1 MTTRKLLF
9 FNADSSLAT
18 DTLVLGDGSIWSH
31 AATLGTRFKSGEFT
45 IDRTTVENFVRVFA
59 TGYPQKVPVDYEH
72 GTTNGATSTGQPV
85 PKAGDVVEMR
95 GVFAPS
101 DFTGELKT
109 AAEKLSSK
117 AGRPLDDARNL
128 GLWIRWRPTSRALGM
143 IKAGEYSELSIAF
156 DQHMTHNV
164 DGRDQGPALYAVA
177 LTNLPFLDDMLPVA
191 ASRTSGDGRDP
202 AGPGSPTTHEER
214 MSKVTMLSVVA
225 AILGTPPANEED
237 AAVQLQAL
245 QPEIARAR
253 KFTLDVG
260 AAIGETDP
268 AKAVTAVT
276 QMKADSQRLAT
287 ELAQQKSAKIKADVD
302 ATLTKYEKRLTPA
315 TKEYFGKQLTR
326 ELESGTALDKS
337 ETYKTIESLPEM
349 DDQPEER
356 HGQRRAGG
364 RRARSSSPRRIRS
377 WRPTRVE
384 VDREERLLSALKEA
398 SEGREGAPGLVEVT
412 QDVAPA
418 SPTRTASNHH
428 LSLQHG
434 ADR

>member
-1 MTTRKLLF
+1 MTRTLLF
-9 FNADSSLAT
+9 LQAESSLAS

-31 AATLGTRFKSGEFT
+31 AATLGTRFKGTEFT
-45 IDRTTVENFVRVFA
+45 IDRATVENFVRVFA
-59 TGYPQKVPVDYEH
+59 TGYPRKVPVDYEH
-72 GTTNGATSTGQPV
+72 GTTNGATSAGQPV

-95 GVFAPS
+95 GVLALS

-109 AAEKLSSK
+109 AAEKLAAK
-117 AGRPLDDARNL
+117 AGRTIDDPRNL

-156 DQHMTHNV
+156 DQHMEHNV

-253 KFTLDVG
+253 KFALEVG
-260 AAIGETDP
+260 AAIGESDP
-268 AKAVTAVT
+268 AKAVLSIT
-276 QMKADSQRLAT
+276 QLKTDSQRLAT
-287 ELAQQKSAKIKADVD
+287 ELAQQKSAKIKTDVD
-302 ATLTKYEKRLTPA
+302 ATMAKHEKRVTPA
-315 TKEYFGKQLTR
+315 TKEYFAKQLTR
-326 ELESGTALDKS
+326 ELESGVALDKS
-337 ETYKTIESLPEM
+337 ETVKAIEALPETGIT
-349 DDQPEER
+349 DRKSGADTAA
-356 HGQRRAGG
+356 AGG
-364 RRARSSSPRRIRS
+364 EGDKVIALAKQIMSEDPEVKELHEKRGFSP
-377 WRPTRVE
+377 
-384 VDREERLLSALKEA
+384 AFKEA
-398 SEGREGAPGLVEVT
+398 TKRAERK
-412 QDVAPA
+412 
-418 SPTRTASNHH
+418 
-428 LSLQHG
+428 LQVVK
-434 ADR
+434 